1 MRKRRLFL
9 AAGACLATLS
19 LAAGTALAD
28 PAPQPPFRALQG
40 VGSDTTQ
47 DIMTAYANGTSVISP
62 AFPGIK
68 DANGNLIIASWDA
81 SPGSATITTK
91 ALTQCTN
98 IPRPNGS
105 GDGLNALAGLKANF
119 PKECTDFARSSTN
132 DAAARTNQGLTYIP
146 FALDALTYA
155 TFGQSNVPKNLS
167 SAFLK
172 SVFQKNKTDPNGPPD
187 PTNGCT
193 FKPRMPNNLSGTYKT
208 WQQRYGP
215 FGTCV
220 DQTRAVPGPNLI
232 EEHAGSLIGTD
243 PDAIIPYGVG
253 PWVSQTTNK
262 TITDRHAGAVVRGL
276 DGQSPFNYATF
287 PGSRLLFNVIRTSD
301 INNEPFKSTFVG
313 TNSKICQNP
322 QVLST
327 QGLQPLPGT
336 DPTNTCGSTTIQTP

>member
-1 MRKRRLFL
+1 MRKRKLFL
-9 AAGACLATLS
+9 VAGASLATLS
-19 LAAGTALAD
+19 LAVGTALAD

-47 DIMTAYANGTSVISP
+47 DIMTAYANGTNVITP

-68 DANGNLIIASWDA
+68 DGSGKLIIASWDA

-91 ALTQCTN
+91 DPATLPQCTN

-105 GDGLNALAGLKANF
+105 GDGINALAGLKSGF
-119 PKECTDFARSSTN
+119 PKECTDFARSSAN
-132 DAAARTNQGLTYIP
+132 DASARTGQGLTYIP

-167 SAFLK
+167 TAQLK
-172 SVFQKNKTDPNGPPD
+172 TIFQKNKNPD
-187 PTNGCT
+187 GSGCT

-208 WQQRYGP
+208 WLQRYGP

-220 DQTRAVPGPNLI
+220 DQTHSSPGPALI
-232 EEHAGSLIGTD
+232 EEHDGSLIGTD
-243 PDAIIPYGVG
+243 PDAIIPFGVG
-253 PWVSQTTNK
+253 PYVSQTTNK
-262 TITDRHAGAVVRGL
+262 SITDRHAGAILRGI

-301 INNEPFKSTFVG
+301 INNEPWKSTFVG
-313 TNSKICQNP
+313 PNSQICLNP

-327 QGLQPLPGT
+327 QGLQPAPA
-336 DPTNTCGSTTIQTP
+336 TNPCGSTTIQTP

>member
-9 AAGACLATLS
+9 VAGACVATLS
-19 LAAGTALAD
+19 LAVGTALAD
-28 PAPQPPFRALQG
+28 PVPAQPPFRALQG

-47 DIMTAYANGTSVISP
+47 DIMTAYANGTNVITP

-68 DANGNLIIASWDA
+68 DASGNLIIASWDA

-91 ALTQCTN
+91 ALSQCAN

-105 GDGLNALAGLKANF
+105 GDGINALAGLKAGF

-155 TFGQSNVPKNLS
+155 TFGQSNVPKNLTT
-167 SAFLK
+167 AQLQTIFR
-172 SVFQKNKTDPNGPPD
+172 KNKNPD
-187 PTNGCT
+187 GSGCT

-208 WQQRYGP
+208 WLQRYGLNGA

-220 DQTRAVPGPNLI
+220 DQTRSTPGPNLI
-232 EEHAGSLIGTD
+232 EEHDGSLIGTD
-243 PDAIIPYGVG
+243 PDAIIPFGVG
-253 PWVSQTTNK
+253 PWESQTTNK
-262 TITDRHAGAVVRGL
+262 SITDRHGGAILRGI
-276 DGQSPFNYATF
+276 DGQSPFNFATF

-301 INNEPFKSTFVG
+301 INNEPWKSTFIG
-313 TNSKICQNP
+313 TSSQICQHP
-322 QVLST
+322 EILST